1 MSVEATG
8 RGYANRARNPGIANL
23 LSGVGLAALA
33 AALSASPAMAQN
45 WTGTT
50 SNDWTVGTN
59 WVGGSVP
66 VAGSVVIDT
75 TSPNPTVLGVGGPAV
90 GTTGGMIV
98 GNTPGTFGNLTIQN
112 GSTLTSTGAEFHIA
126 DGADTNGIVTVT
138 GAGSQWLVSG
148 GSIEVGAGGNGVL
161 NIQNG
166 ATVVTQTGVTFGT
179 FAAGD
184 GTINISGGSTLE
196 TNRLSRAANGDGQ
209 VNFDNAILRA
219 RANNNFFISGF
230 LAGDLNIE
238 AGGLIVDTQAFTV
251 AAGSG
256 FSGVGGLTKVGTGTL
271 NLRAIN
277 TYIGET
283 VIQAGTLALTS
294 NGSIATSSRVVAN
307 GTFSISGMTAGATSI
322 QSLAGSGAVTL
333 GTKNLTITDAKND
346 LFSGIISG
354 SGGLT
359 LTGGT
364 QTLTGA
370 NTYFGGTTLAGGTLA
385 VSSDGALGDA
395 VGALTFN
402 GGALRAL
409 TSFET
414 SRAMAFMTIGGI
426 EVDAGAVLTV
436 NGAMTGGGIL
446 FKFGEG
452 TLLQNSL
459 TGYTGGT
466 AVLEG
471 TLQAGAA
478 GVFAG
483 DYVTNPDG
491 VLDLGGFDQTIANVA
506 NGGRVRLSGA
516 PGTTLTIQDEYIG
529 TGGIVELNT
538 ALGDDTSDT
547 DLLVV
552 NGDTSGT
559 SSLIVNNVGGAGAQT
574 GATGIKVIDVGG
586 ASNGTFSLIGDYV
599 FEGDQAVVGGAYAY
613 RLYQGTETDADGDW
627 YLRSE
632 IIDAG
637 PLYAPT
643 VALYENYANVLQSFN
658 ELGTL
663 QQRVGS
669 REWLNGGQPVDA
681 PDGAIAPD
689 AIWARMDASQAHFE
703 PDVSTTGAD
712 YDVTTWKLQ
721 AGMDG
726 LLQQSEAGTLVA
738 GVNAQFGTVSSDI
751 ASMYGAGSIDAL
763 GFGLG
768 GTLTWYGAG
777 GFYLDGQAQAT
788 WYSADISSDDTGTT
802 LVEGNG
808 GFGYGLSL
816 EAGQKIALDDNWS
829 LTPQA
834 QLAYS
839 SVRFDEFTDQYDAIV
854 SLDDGGDTL
863 VGRLGVSADY
873 EGEWQDA
880 AGNTN
885 RTHLYG
891 VANLYYDFLDGSS
904 VDVSGTTFTSEN
916 KGLWGGVGVGGSL
929 SLADDQYS
937 VFGEALV
944 RGSLEDFGGN
954 SAVGAKVG
962 LNVKW

>member
-1 MSVEATG
+1 M
-8 RGYANRARNPGIANL
+8 
-23 LSGVGLAALA
+23 
-33 AALSASPAMAQN
+33 
-45 WTGTT
+45 
-50 SNDWTVGTN
+50 
-59 WVGGSVP
+59 
-66 VAGSVVIDT
+66 
-75 TSPNPTVLGVGGPAV
+75 
-90 GTTGGMIV
+90 
-98 GNTPGTFGNLTIQN
+98 
-112 GSTLTSTGAEFHIA
+112 
-126 DGADTNGIVTVT
+126 
-138 GAGSQWLVSG
+138 
-148 GSIEVGAGGNGVL
+148 
-161 NIQNG
+161 
-166 ATVVTQTGVTFGT
+166 
-179 FAAGD
+179 
-184 GTINISGGSTLE
+184 
-196 TNRLSRAANGDGQ
+196 
-209 VNFDNAILRA
+209 
-219 RANNNFFISGF
+219 
-230 LAGDLNIE
+230 
-238 AGGLIVDTQAFTV
+238 
-251 AAGSG
+251 
-256 FSGVGGLTKVGTGTL
+256 
-271 NLRAIN
+271 
-277 TYIGET
+277 
-283 VIQAGTLALTS
+283 
-294 NGSIATSSRVVAN
+294 
-307 GTFSISGMTAGATSI
+307 
-322 QSLAGSGAVTL
+322 
-333 GTKNLTITDAKND
+333 
-346 LFSGIISG
+346 
-354 SGGLT
+354 
-359 LTGGT
+359 
-364 QTLTGA
+364 
-370 NTYFGGTTLAGGTLA
+370 
-385 VSSDGALGDA
+385 
-395 VGALTFN
+395 
-402 GGALRAL
+402 
-409 TSFET
+409 
-414 SRAMAFMTIGGI
+414 
-426 EVDAGAVLTV
+426 
-436 NGAMTGGGIL
+436 
-446 FKFGEG
+446 
-452 TLLQNSL
+452 
-459 TGYTGGT
+459 
-466 AVLEG
+466 
-471 TLQAGAA
+471 QAGAA

-538 ALGDDTSDT
+538 ALGDDTSAT

-663 QQRVGS
+663 RAARRQPGMAQWRAARGC
-669 REWLNGGQPVDA
+669 RERCDRAGRDLGPAWMPRK
-681 PDGAIAPD
+681 PI
-689 AIWARMDASQAHFE
+689 SE

-738 GVNAQFGTVSSDI
+738 RAECPVRHGQLGYRLDVWRRLDRCPGFWAGRHAHLVRGGRVLPRRTGPGDLVLGRYQFRRHRDHTGRGQWWLRLWRQPRSRPEDRARRQLVADPRRRNWPIRRSVS
-751 ASMYGAGSIDAL
+751 
-763 GFGLG
+763 
-768 GTLTWYGAG
+768 T
-777 GFYLDGQAQAT
+777 
-788 WYSADISSDDTGTT
+788 SSPTST
-802 LVEGNG
+802 
-808 GFGYGLSL
+808 
-816 EAGQKIALDDNWS
+816 
-829 LTPQA
+829 
-834 QLAYS
+834 
-839 SVRFDEFTDQYDAIV
+839 DAIV
-854 SLDDGGDTL
+854 SLDDGGDSL